1 MNTISDPG
9 AVAAENI
16 PDKEVIGRVLA
27 GETNLYAILVR
38 RYNQRLYRVAVSV
51 IDDEAEAEDAM
62 QVAYIKAFEN
72 LKKFE
77 YKSAFSTWLTRILIN
92 ECLLRTKKRNQSLS
106 MNDDMIENELQR
118 RFARNPQTPLTSVVN
133 SELKKVLENAICQLP
148 EKYKTVFVMRELEN
162 MSVAETQECLNIS
175 EVNVKV
181 RLNRAKAMLR
191 SSITS
196 LYQKEDLLDF
206 HLTRC
211 NRMTENVMREIEKLS
226 LSAFR

>member
-1 MNTISDPG
+1 MNTMSGPVS
-9 AVAAENI
+9 VATDNI

-38 RYNQRLYRVAVSV
+38 RYNQRLYRVAKSIVN
-51 IDDEAEAEDAM
+51 DEAEAEDAM

-77 YKSAFSTWLTRILIN
+77 HKSAFSTWLIRILIN
-92 ECLLRTKKRNQSLS
+92 ECLLHAKKRTQSLA
-106 MNDDMIENELQR
+106 MNDDMIENELHR
-118 RFARNPQTPLTSVVN
+118 RFVGNVQTPLTSVVN
-133 SELKKVLENAICQLP
+133 TELKQVLENAICQLP

-162 MSVAETQECLNIS
+162 MSVAETQECLNIT
-175 EVNVKV
+175 EVSVKV

-191 SSITS
+191 NSITS
-196 LYQKEDLLDF
+196 LYKKEDILDF

-211 NRMTENVMREIEKLS
+211 NRMTENVMKGIDKLS
-226 LSAFR
+226 LSAFG

>member
-1 MNTISDPG
+1 
-9 AVAAENI
+9 
-16 PDKEVIGRVLA
+16 
-27 GETNLYAILVR
+27 
-38 RYNQRLYRVAVSV
+38 
-51 IDDEAEAEDAM
+51 
-62 QVAYIKAFEN
+62 
-72 LKKFE
+72 
-77 YKSAFSTWLTRILIN
+77 
-92 ECLLRTKKRNQSLS
+92 
-106 MNDDMIENELQR
+106 
-118 RFARNPQTPLTSVVN
+118 VVN

-211 NRMTENVMREIEKLS
+211 NRMTENVMGEIQKLS

>member
-162 MSVAETQECLNIS
+162 MSVAETRECLNIS

>member
-1 MNTISDPG
+1 
-9 AVAAENI
+9 
-16 PDKEVIGRVLA
+16 
-27 GETNLYAILVR
+27 LVR

-162 MSVAETQECLNIS
+162 MSVAETRECLNIS

>member
-1 MNTISDPG
+1 MNTMSGPVG
-9 AVAAENI
+9 VVTENI
-16 PDKEVIGRVLA
+16 PDKEVISRVLA

-38 RYNQRLYRVAVSV
+38 RYNQRLYRVAISIVN
-51 IDDEAEAEDAM
+51 DEAEAEDAM

-77 YKSAFSTWLTRILIN
+77 YKSAFSTWLIRILIN
-92 ECLLRTKKRNQSLS
+92 ECLLRTKNRNRSLS
-106 MNDDMIENELQR
+106 MNDDMIEIELHR
-118 RFARNPQTPLTSVVN
+118 RAVENAQTPLASVVN
-133 SELKKVLENAICQLP
+133 AELKGVLEKAICQLP

-181 RLNRAKAMLR
+181 RLNRAKAILR
-191 SSITS
+191 NSITS
-196 LYQKEDLLDF
+196 LYKKEDLLDF

-226 LSAFR
+226 ISAFG

>member
-1 MNTISDPG
+1 MNTMSGPA

-27 GETNLYAILVR
+27 GEINLYAILVR
-38 RYNQRLYRVAVSV
+38 RYNQRLYRVAMS
-51 IDDEAEAEDAM
+51 IINNEAEAEDAM

-77 YKSAFSTWLTRILIN
+77 HKSAFSTWLIRILIN
-92 ECLLRTKKRNQSLS
+92 ECLLRTKKRNQSIS
-106 MNDDMIENELQR
+106 MNDDMIENELYR
-118 RFARNPQTPLTSVVN
+118 RLKKNSQTPLTSVVN
-133 SELKKVLENAICQLP
+133 SELKRILEKAICQLP
-148 EKYKTVFVMRELEN
+148 GKYKTVFVMRELEN
-162 MSVAETQECLNIS
+162 MSIAETQDCLNIS

-191 SSITS
+191 NSITS
-196 LYQKEDLLDF
+196 LYKKEDLLDF

-226 LSAFR
+226 SSAFG